1 MTSFEGFPEICSTA
15 QIPALDAFGHWEHL
29 VTGALTEVSIAPTV
43 PRAFEGR
50 IRSADFGD
58 ISVGTVVAEGHELRR
73 TRRHIARA
81 DDFHVIG
88 SVVLAGHAQVEH
100 AGRRIE
106 LTPGAMIFYDTSQ
119 PIRWRSEGLI
129 EDLTVRVPRQQVVDY
144 LGIRAETLPAG
155 MVIGDGGIG
164 LMLARFFRQVAQLH
178 STDPASA
185 AVLAGSGIDLLG
197 AAATI
202 AAGGRPGRAQIAAV
216 NGQQVLDYLRANF
229 TDPGLTIERIADA
242 CRVSR
247 RTLYRVVAEF
257 EGGLGAV
264 LRGMRLD
271 RARVLLA
278 AGEFRSVADVATAS
292 GFASERQFY
301 RVFQAAT
308 GMTPGEYRVVA
319 RSGAH
324 GGA

>member
-1 MTSFEGFPEICSTA
+1 VGA
-15 QIPALDAFGHWEHL
+15 
-29 VTGALTEVSIAPTV
+29 VT
-43 PRAFEGR
+43 
-50 IRSADFGD
+50 
-58 ISVGTVVAEGHELRR
+58 AEGHELRR

-100 AGRRIE
+100 AGNRVE
-106 LTPGAMIFYDTSQ
+106 LTPGAMIFYDTAQ
-119 PIRWRSEGLI
+119 PIRWRSEGPI
-129 EDLTVRVPRQQVVDY
+129 EDLTIRVPRQQVVDY
-144 LGIRAETLPAG
+144 LGIRADALPAG
-155 MVIGDGGIG
+155 MVIREGGVG

-202 AAGGRPGRAQIAAV
+202 AAGERPGRAQIEAL

-229 TDPGLTIERIADA
+229 TDPELTIERIADG

-264 LRGMRLD
+264 LRGMRLE
-271 RARVLLA
+271 RARVLLVA
-278 AGEFRSVADVATAS
+278 SDFRSVAAVATAS
-292 GFASERQFY
+292 GFATERQFY
-301 RVFQAAT
+301 RAFQAAT
-308 GMTPGEYRVVA
+308 GMTPGEYRLVA
-319 RSGAH
+319 NSGSH
-324 GGA
+324 IG

>member
-1 MTSFEGFPEICSTA
+1 MTSFDGFPEICSTA
-15 QIPALDAFGHWEHL
+15 RIAAQDAFEHWEQL
-29 VTGALTEVSIAPTV
+29 VAGAITEVSIAPTV
-43 PRAFEGR
+43 SRAFEGR

-100 AGRRIE
+100 AGNRVE
-106 LTPGAMIFYDTSQ
+106 LAPGAMIFYDTSQ
-119 PIRWRSEGLI
+119 PIRWRSQELI

-144 LGIRAETLPAG
+144 LGIRADVLPAG
-155 MVIGDGGIG
+155 MVIGEGVG

-202 AAGGRPGRAQIAAV
+202 ASGQRPGRAQIAAL
-216 NGQQVLDYLRANF
+216 NAQQVLDYLRANF
-229 TDPGLTIERIADA
+229 TDPELTIERIADG

-264 LRGMRLD
+264 LRGMRVE
-271 RARVLLA
+271 RARVLLGA
-278 AGEFRSVADVATAS
+278 SDFGSVAAVATAS
-292 GFASERQFY
+292 GFATERQFY
-301 RVFQAAT
+301 RAFQAAT

-319 RSGAH
+319 RSGAPI
-324 GGA
+324 G

>member
-1 MTSFEGFPEICSTA
+1 MTAFEGFPEICSTA
-15 QIPALDAFGHWEHL
+15 DIAAPDAFAHWEQL
-29 VTGALTEVSIAPTV
+29 VAGAITEVSIAPTV
-43 PRAFEGR
+43 SRAFQGR

-58 ISVGTVVAEGHELRR
+58 ISVGTVTAEGHELRR

-100 AGRRIE
+100 AGNRVE

-129 EDLTVRVPRQQVVDY
+129 EDLTVRVPRQQVVDH
-144 LGIRAETLPAG
+144 LGVRADALPAG
-155 MVIGDGGIG
+155 MVIGEGGVG
-164 LMLARFFRQVAQLH
+164 PMLARFFRQVAQLH
-178 STDPASA
+178 STDPAAA
-185 AVLAGSGIDLLG
+185 AVLASSGIDLLG

-202 AAGGRPGRAQIAAV
+202 ASGGRPGRAQIEAV

-229 TDPGLTIERIADA
+229 TDPELTIERIADG

-264 LRGMRLD
+264 LRGMRLE
-271 RARVLLA
+271 RARVLLVA
-278 AGEFRSVADVATAS
+278 SDFRSIAAVATAS
-292 GFASERQFY
+292 GFATERQFY
-301 RVFQAAT
+301 RAFQAAT
-308 GMTPGEYRVVA
+308 GMTPGEYRA
-319 RSGAH
+319 IANSAAH
-324 GGA
+324 IR

>member
-1 MTSFEGFPEICSTA
+1 MTAFEGFPEICSTDRIA
-15 QIPALDAFGHWEHL
+15 VPDAFGYWEQL
-29 VTGALTEVSIAPTV
+29 VAGAITEVSIAPTV

-81 DDFHVIG
+81 DDLHVIG
-88 SVVLAGHAQVEH
+88 SVVLAGRAQVEH
-100 AGRRIE
+100 AGNRVE
-106 LTPGAMIFYDTSQ
+106 LTQGAMIFYDTSQ
-119 PIRWRSEGLI
+119 PILWRSDGMI
-129 EDLTVRVPRQQVVDY
+129 EDLTIRVPRQQVVDY
-144 LGIRAETLPAG
+144 LGVRDDLLPAG
-155 MVIGDGGIG
+155 TVIGEGGVG
-164 LMLARFFRQVAQLH
+164 LMLARFFQRVAQLH
-178 STDPASA
+178 STDPAAA

-202 AAGGRPGRAQIAAV
+202 ASGGRPGRAQIAAV

-229 TDPGLTIERIADA
+229 TDPGLTIDRIADA
-242 CRVSR
+242 CGVSR

-264 LRGMRLD
+264 LRGMRLE

-278 AGEFRSVADVATAS
+278 AADFRSVAAVATAS
-292 GFASERQFY
+292 GFATERQFY
-301 RVFQAAT
+301 RAFQAAT

-319 RSGAH
+319 RSGTH
-324 GGA
+324 VG

>member
-1 MTSFEGFPEICSTA
+1 MSSFEGFPEVCSTA
-15 QIPALDAFGHWEHL
+15 RIAPPDAFGHWEDL
-29 VTGALTEVSIAPTV
+29 VAGALTEVSIAPTV
-43 PRAFEGR
+43 ARAFEAR

-81 DDFHVIG
+81 DDLHVIG
-88 SVVLAGHAQVEH
+88 SVVLAGQAQVEH
-100 AGRRIE
+100 AGHRVE
-106 LTPGAMIFYDTSQ
+106 LTPGAMIFYDTAQ
-119 PIRWRSEGLI
+119 PIRWRSESAI
-129 EDLTVRVPRQQVVDY
+129 EDLTIRVPRQLVVDY
-144 LGIRAETLPAG
+144 LGVRADVLPAG
-155 MVIGDGGIG
+155 MVIGDGVGV
-164 LMLARFFRQVAQLH
+164 MLARFFRRVAHLH

-202 AAGGRPGRAQIAAV
+202 ASGGLPGRAQLAAV
-216 NGQQVLDYLRANF
+216 NGQQVLDYLRVNF
-229 TDPGLTIERIADA
+229 TDPGLTIDRIADA

-264 LRGMRLD
+264 LCGMRLE

-278 AGEFRSVADVATAS
+278 GSDFRSVAAVATAS
-292 GFASERQFY
+292 GFATERQFY
-301 RVFQAAT
+301 RAFHAAS

-319 RSGAH
+319 RSDVRAE
-324 GGA
+324 

>member
-15 QIPALDAFGHWEHL
+15 QIAVPDAFAHWEQL
-29 VTGALTEVSIAPTV
+29 VAGAITEVSIAPTV
-43 PRAFEGR
+43 SRPFEGR

-100 AGRRIE
+100 AGNRVE
-106 LTPGAMIFYDTSQ
+106 LAPGAMIFYDTSQ

-129 EDLTVRVPRQQVVDY
+129 EDLTVRVPRQQVVDH
-144 LGIRAETLPAG
+144 LGIRADVLPAG
-155 MVIGDGGIG
+155 MVIGEGGVG
-164 LMLARFFRQVAQLH
+164 FMLARFFRQVAQLH
-178 STDPASA
+178 STDPAAA

-202 AAGGRPGRAQIAAV
+202 AAGERPGRAQIAAV
-216 NGQQVLDYLRANF
+216 NGQQVLDYLRAHF
-229 TDPGLTIERIADA
+229 TDPELTIERIADG

-264 LRGMRLD
+264 LRGMRLE
-271 RARVLLA
+271 RARVLLVA
-278 AGEFRSVADVATAS
+278 SDFRSIAAVATAS
-292 GFASERQFY
+292 GFATERQFY
-301 RVFQAAT
+301 RAFQAAT

-319 RSGAH
+319 RSGADI
-324 GGA
+324 G

>member
-15 QIPALDAFGHWEHL
+15 EIAPPDAFAHWEQL
-29 VTGALTEVSIAPTV
+29 VAGAITEVSIAPTV
-43 PRAFEGR
+43 SRAFEGR

-100 AGRRIE
+100 AGNRVE
-106 LTPGAMIFYDTSQ
+106 LAPGAMIFYDTAQ

-144 LGIRAETLPAG
+144 LGIRADLLPAG
-155 MVIGDGGIG
+155 MVIGEGGVG

-185 AVLAGSGIDLLG
+185 AVLASSGIDLLG

-202 AAGGRPGRAQIAAV
+202 AAGERPGRAQIAAV
-216 NGQQVLDYLRANF
+216 NGQQVLDYLRAHF
-229 TDPGLTIERIADA
+229 TDPELTIERIADG

-264 LRGMRLD
+264 LRGMRLE
-271 RARVLLA
+271 RARVLLVA
-278 AGEFRSVADVATAS
+278 SDFRSIAAVATAS
-292 GFASERQFY
+292 GFATERQFY
-301 RVFQAAT
+301 RAFHAAT

-319 RSGAH
+319 RSGADI
-324 GGA
+324 G